1 MFSRAGRHE
10 LAPLTIVPISAFRLA
25 FSLAP
30 AVAKRPAPALVVA
43 HPRVR
48 FTPVQLSF
56 PAMTFVAIQER
67 FVALKN
73 NKLFETFVITVII
86 VSALVIG
93 ASTYDFRPGVLKVF
107 AVLDVAVTLF
117 FLAEIIVRM
126 LADGS
131 LRRFFSQGWNLF
143 DFVIVVASL
152 IPVEES
158 QMALLGRLL
167 RIFRVL
173 RLVSI
178 IPELRVLLNA
188 FVSAIPR
195 MGYVSLLMFIIF
207 YIYAAVGSIMFHAIN
222 EVLWGNISIAMLTL
236 FRVATFE
243 DWTDVM
249 YETMAV
255 YPLSWA
261 YYLTFIFVVAFIF
274 LNMMIGIVLETLQ
287 KEHERMDRLTGEGE
301 AGEVHWIRE
310 HTEAMEQRLARI
322 EALLERRVS
331 ADGKA
336 GMD

>member
-1 MFSRAGRHE
+1 MTNFGDIQA
-10 LAPLTIVPISAFRLA
+10 
-25 FSLAP
+25 
-30 AVAKRPAPALVVA
+30 
-43 HPRVR
+43 R
-48 FTPVQLSF
+48 F
-56 PAMTFVAIQER
+56 I
-67 FVALKN
+67 ALKN

-93 ASTYDFRPGVLKVF
+93 ASTYDFRPGVLRVF
-107 AVLDVAVTLF
+107 GVLDVAVTLF

-131 LRRFFSQGWNLF
+131 LRRFFSQGWNVF

-195 MGYVSLLMFIIF
+195 MGYVSLLMFVIF
-207 YIYAAVGSIMFHAIN
+207 YIYAAVGSIIFHGIN
-222 EVLWGNISIAMLTL
+222 PTLWDNISIAMLTL

-255 YPLSWA
+255 YPLSWI
-261 YYLTFIFVVAFIF
+261 YYLSFIFVVAFVF

-287 KEHERMDRLTGEGE
+287 KEHERMDQETGEGE

-310 HTEAMEQRLARI
+310 HTEAIEERMARI
-322 EALLERRVS
+322 ESLLERYLTAG
-331 ADGKA
+331 ADVQRPPEALADETGS
-336 GMD
+336 GSG